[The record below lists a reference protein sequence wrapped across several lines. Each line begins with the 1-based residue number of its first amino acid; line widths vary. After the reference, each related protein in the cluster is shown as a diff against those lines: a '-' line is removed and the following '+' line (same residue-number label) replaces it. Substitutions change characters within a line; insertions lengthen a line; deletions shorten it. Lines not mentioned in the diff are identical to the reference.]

1 MERTL
6 SNQDCI
12 NILTAF
18 VNSQNPNQEELEVCA
33 NPPPC
38 KEPRQERTKF
48 NRRYCAWE
56 SKSDEPKPDRRRLQS
71 LLTKL
76 KSQSL
81 NVLPSVQV
89 KTLSP
94 EEIAKE
100 KLRTVYKNVKDDDA
114 MRKLQDWRKEYA
126 RPFNN
131 LRDQGWSPVEQLT
144 ADMSNLKIG
153 SELASLGVPPGA
165 PNLPPLQP
173 LPISEQK
180 QEAEPVPYK
189 IQDLVDAQE
198 AANIQGNLLNKMTE
212 SFTEV
217 QDDTSK
223 NMLLIVEKLKQEN
236 EALKQQLADQTLSK
250 ITEMMKLDSNYIPP
264 MPTIVGIPVLVTW
277 GLLKYTIFQP
287 LSSGASTVFA
297 PVKWLWSLYV
307 FMWFSCFVINAV
319 NDDESVPYIIRYIVQ
334 MVSYLCTQGI
344 GYMGNTIKITF
355 GRSLN
360 GLINVLREGGHNIIE
375 RIAGL
380 LDRMLHAVWVDW
392 GLQSQYH
399 TWRTTPYE
407 EAKAEAPPPP
417 PPHNED
423 DDDMKNY
430 PGWDEHI
437 KQMIEIVE
445 RQKLGEH
452 VAIPQIHEPGMN
464 DDERQLFKELDEV
477 LSLRFEAFATQIS
490 FFAQTNLPERFNM
503 PSADSIYIAPTALPA
518 FFAAHMF
525 LASAPPK

>member
-6 SNQDCI
+6 TNQDCI

-18 VNSQNPNQEELEVCA
+18 VTGQNTRPDELEVCA

-48 NRRYCAWE
+48 KRQYCAWE
-56 SKSDEPKPDRRRLQS
+56 SKSDEPKPDKRRLQS
-71 LLTKL
+71 LVSKL

-81 NVLPSVQV
+81 NVLPSIAV

-94 EEIAKE
+94 EEIAQE
-100 KLRTVYKNVKDDDA
+100 KLKTVYKNVKDADA
-114 MRKLQDWRKEYA
+114 IGKLQDWRKEYA

-131 LRDQGWSPVEQLT
+131 LRTQGWSPVEQLT
-144 ADMSNLKIG
+144 ADMSKLNIG
-153 SELASLGVPPGA
+153 SQLASLGVPPGA

-173 LPISEQK
+173 LPIAEQK
-180 QEAEPVPYK
+180 QEAEPVPYE

-198 AANIQGNLLNKMTE
+198 AANIQGNLLQKMTE

-223 NMLLIVEKLKQEN
+223 NMLLIVEKMKQEN

-250 ITEMMKLDSNYIPP
+250 ITEMMKLDSKYISP

-277 GLLKYTIFQP
+277 GLLKYTIIQP

-297 PVKWLWSLYV
+297 PVKWLWSLFV

-319 NDDESVPYIIRYIVQ
+319 HDDESVPYVIRYIIQTV
-334 MVSYLCTQGI
+334 YNLCTQGI
-344 GYMGNTIKITF
+344 GYMGGTIIRTF
-355 GRSLN
+355 GRSLD

-375 RIAGL
+375 RIASL
-380 LDRMLHAVWVDW
+380 LDRMLNAVWVDW
-392 GLQSQYH
+392 SLQSRYH

-417 PPHNED
+417 PYNED
-423 DDDMKNY
+423 DEPM
-430 PGWDEHI
+430 PEGWEEHLL
-437 KQMIEIVE
+437 KMEEAVKREKAGAQ
-445 RQKLGEH
+445 G
-452 VAIPQIHEPGMN
+452 AIPQIHEPGM
-464 DDERQLFKELDEV
+464 DERERQLFKALDES
-477 LSLRFEAFATQIS
+477 LSENFAAFARQIS
-490 FFAQTNLPERFNM
+490 VFAQTALPQGFNI
-503 PSADSIYIAPTALPA
+503 PSADNPILILPTALPA

-525 LASAPPK
+525 IASAPPK